1 VQNIVLETREK
12 RAGTEDAIGRVL
24 KDLKEDPHLSLRQRE
39 TKLGIHRSTLSR
51 IITEQG
57 FHPYRP
63 SLLLDLQQSHKD
75 NRVAMCKMFLDKLDS
90 EPSFMDNM
98 WFSDECRFSL
108 DRVVN
113 KKDCVYYA
121 STNPHWTIDVSHSY
135 QSSHVWCA
143 LSKKGIIG
151 PYFFRTTVTALAYI
165 EMLDKWFLDRM
176 FSFHP
181 DYDVWFQ
188 QDSAPAHM
196 ASITCSFLN
205 LQLPHRWIGKGS
217 DFPWSPK
224 SPDLTPTDFFLWGY
238 LKSLVYE
245 DNPKTIADL
254 EDAITA
260 AIHAVPQQY
269 CINAVEAV
277 PKRMRECLHNEGN
290 QINSK

>member
-1 VQNIVLETREK
+1 MQHIELDSAIRNSEAVDKEPWSLDDRIEMVKRTYTLGSIRLASTSFPKVVRPTPSVIHYNVHKFERTGSVQNIMLETREK
-12 RAGTEDAIGRVL
+12 RAAMEDTIGRVL

-135 QSSHVWCA
+135 QSSHV
-143 LSKKGIIG
+143 
-151 PYFFRTTVTALAYI
+151 
-165 EMLDKWFLDRM
+165 
-176 FSFHP
+176 
-181 DYDVWFQ
+181 
-188 QDSAPAHM
+188 
-196 ASITCSFLN
+196 
-205 LQLPHRWIGKGS
+205 
-217 DFPWSPK
+217 
-224 SPDLTPTDFFLWGY
+224 
-238 LKSLVYE
+238 
-245 DNPKTIADL
+245 
-254 EDAITA
+254 
-260 AIHAVPQQY
+260 
-269 CINAVEAV
+269 
-277 PKRMRECLHNEGN
+277 
-290 QINSK
+290 